1 MLVFLRDI
9 VVDESPEE
17 DMKTIFQDESDI
29 GEFEDEAKEM
39 REHFLSFIN
48 DLGHDRIMDMW
59 FDSTPSG
66 ISGISVPLTKDK
78 KVIMNVYWKI
88 V

>member
-1 MLVFLRDI
+1 MLIFLRDI

-17 DMKTIFQDESDI
+17 DLKTIFQDESDI

-59 FDSTPSG
+59 FDNTRSG
-66 ISGISVPLTKDK
+66 IAVPLTKDK
-78 KVIMNVYWKI
+78 KVIMNVYWQI

>member
-1 MLVFLRDI
+1 MLIFLRDI

-17 DMKTIFQDESDI
+17 DIKTIYEDESDI

-59 FDSTPSG
+59 FNSTQSG
-66 ISGISVPLTKDK
+66 IAVPLTKDK
-78 KVIMNVYWKI
+78 KVIMNVYWQI
-88 V
+88 VNK

>member
-1 MLVFLRDI
+1 MLIFLRDI

-17 DMKTIFQDESDI
+17 DIKTIYEDESDI

-59 FDSTPSG
+59 FNNTQ
-66 ISGISVPLTKDK
+66 SGISVPLTKDK
-78 KVIMNVYWKI
+78 KVIMNVYWQI
-88 V
+88 VNK